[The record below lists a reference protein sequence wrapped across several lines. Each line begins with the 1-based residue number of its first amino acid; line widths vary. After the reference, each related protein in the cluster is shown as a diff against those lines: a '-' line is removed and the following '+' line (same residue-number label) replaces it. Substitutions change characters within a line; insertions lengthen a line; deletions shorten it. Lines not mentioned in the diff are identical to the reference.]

1 MLEKYQTGSSYN
13 GEMRGTDMIKNVI
26 LNIGNVLMEFSWWPY
41 IRSLFDEETAKIVTE
56 AMWKYGYWEEFDRGV
71 LSDEEIVKLM
81 EDAAPEYKN
90 EIHLALERVGEC
102 MFKFDYAIP
111 WVKQLKE
118 MGYRVVFLS
127 NYSEFLMRLKPE
139 VLEFLP
145 YMDGGV
151 FSCHV
156 KLIKPDPAIYAKL
169 CETCDIKPEESLFVD
184 DNAANIESAKAFGLH
199 AIRFE
204 GYEKSYEVVM
214 EYLEKYS

>member
-1 MLEKYQTGSSYN
+1 MGSHGAVRDRRDDLTQLFRPHIPHSIHTG
-13 GEMRGTDMIKNVI
+13 D
-26 LNIGNVLMEFSWWPY
+26 
-41 IRSLFDEETAKIVTE
+41 
-56 AMWKYGYWEEFDRGV
+56 
-71 LSDEEIVKLM
+71 
-81 EDAAPEYKN
+81 
-90 EIHLALERVGEC
+90 VG
-102 MFKFDYAIP
+102 
-111 WVKQLKE
+111 
-118 MGYRVVFLS
+118 S
-127 NYSEFLMRLKPE
+127 
-139 VLEFLP
+139 
-145 YMDGGV
+145 GV